1 MKMLAPEADLAL
13 LELLKAL
20 AAQNLR
26 EIAENLPRQRRA
38 GGYRARD
45 TQTKSKEVSKCVNM
59 KPIPRST

>member
-26 EIAENLPRQRRA
+26 DIAETSYPANVEPAATERA
-38 GGYRARD
+38 
-45 TQTKSKEVSKCVNM
+45 TP
-59 KPIPRST
+59 KPNGEK